1 MRPALRT
8 GVLPLWRDRDTIQI
22 GIDPRRAVAL
32 TGMGGAAHVIALL
45 DGSRD
50 RDQVIVQA
58 SACGVPAEVTERVLK
73 LLAAAGALVDF
84 PASALRSLPT
94 ELRQQLIPELAAAS
108 LSRQDADGG
117 ARILAMRAATTI
129 LVCGTGR
136 VTAAIAELLTSSGLA
151 ARCGPAPANAVPGPA
166 EQAPARRSLPDLA
179 VLVGRQ
185 QPEVAAGLQRAR
197 VPHLAVSVSEAI
209 GVVGPLVRPGR
220 TACLRCLDLARAERD
235 PAWPLLLA
243 QLAGRDAD
251 PPACGAA
258 LTAAVAAQAAAQV
271 LAFADRASQAEATA
285 NGTLELVLPGWQWRR
300 RTWRPHPACTCGACA
315 AA

>member
-1 MRPALRT
+1 L
-8 GVLPLWRDRDTIQI
+8 LPLWRDRDTVQI

-32 TGMGGAAHVIALL
+32 TGMSGAANIIALL

-50 RDQVIVQA
+50 RAQVLAEA
-58 SACGVPAEVTERVLK
+58 SVSGIPPAVTERILQ

-84 PASALRSLPT
+84 PASALRALPA
-94 ELRQQLIPELAAAS
+94 ELRQQMIPELAAAS
-108 LSRQDADGG
+108 LSRQDGDGG
-117 ARILAMRAATTI
+117 ARVLAMRAATTV
-129 LVCGTGR
+129 LVCGAGR
-136 VTAAIAELLTSSGLA
+136 VSAMIADLLTSSGLA
-151 ARCGPAPANAVPGPA
+151 ARCATA
-166 EQAPARRSLPDLA
+166 EALGSSGSAERASARRPAPDLA

-209 GVVGPLVRPGR
+209 GVVGPLVRPGQ
-220 TACLRCLDLARAERD
+220 TACLRCLDLTRAERD

-243 QLAGRDAD
+243 QLTGRDAD

-258 LTAAVAAQAAAQV
+258 LATAVAAQAAAQV
-271 LAFADRASQAEATA
+271 LAFADRAPHAEATA

-300 RTWRPHPACTCGACA
+300 RTWRPHPACTCRAEEGCRARA
-315 AA
+315 AAV